1 MPLDTTS
8 RLLAPFL
15 DHLTVEE
22 LDAVPYGVV
31 QLDLDGRVLS
41 YNTAEA
47 ENVGAMPRPLGRHFF
62 FEVAPS
68 ANVPEFYG
76 RFLEGVA
83 AQRLDDTFNFTFS
96 CALMPRRVMV
106 RQYYSMRTG
115 SVWLFVGQPDGS
127 AFTRHTASHGLS
139 AVRETPA
146 YGVEQVASRVA

>member
-8 RLLAPFL
+8 RMLVPFL
-15 DHLTVEE
+15 DRLTVEE
-22 LDAVPYGVV
+22 LNAIPYGVV

-41 YNTAEA
+41 YNRAEA
-47 ENVGAMPRPLGRHFF
+47 ENVALIPRPLGLHYF

-76 RFLEGVA
+76 RFLAGVA
-83 AQRLDDTFNFTFS
+83 EQRLDDTFTFTFS

-106 RQYYSMRTG
+106 RQYFSMRTA

-127 AFTRHTASHGLS
+127 PF
-139 AVRETPA
+139 
-146 YGVEQVASRVA
+146 SRNAAAHS

>member
-15 DHLTVEE
+15 DRLTVEE
-22 LDAVPYGVV
+22 MDAIPYGVV

-41 YNTAEA
+41 YNRAEA
-47 ENVGAMPRPLGRHFF
+47 ENVGVMPRPLGLHFF
-62 FEVAPS
+62 FDVAPS

-83 AQRLDDTFNFTFS
+83 QQRLDHTFSFTFS

-106 RQYYSMRTG
+106 RLYYSMRTG
-115 SVWLFVGQPDGS
+115 TVWLFAGQPDGS
-127 AFTRHTASHGLS
+127 AFTRHTASHGMS
-139 AVRETPA
+139 AIRETPA
-146 YGVEQVASRVA
+146 YGTAHVADRMA